1 MKDKIL
7 KTGLGY
13 LKSLIF
19 PVVLYVIFALISLCC
34 GKQGTYFSSYTTGK
48 IFQESVLATLV
59 GIAIAVPLKGG
70 RWDFATGTISV
81 LGGIIFTVFFSVLLA
96 VLEGLLYIVLRVPN
110 MIVSLGVVMIYEAM
124 TNILFNGKGVNVFN
138 NTPEYTDELLKLYNA
153 PWCYILLVLV
163 ILVSTF
169 LLYYTRFGADNKSLG
184 LNSKLA
190 INAGVKEK
198 KNILLTYVFIGV
210 LLGFAAILNASKGK
224 VEAASN
230 LSSTNL
236 MFSSMGPVL
245 VGLFLE
251 QYSTLPFGV
260 FVGALGFNVIT
271 YGLQALSI
279 DSSIQTIITGIA
291 IVLIM
296 TYTTNQELLKN
307 IIRNTFSFK
316 KKEA

>member
-1 MKDKIL
+1 MEKDKKITRKNTVRIVGHL
-7 KTGLGY
+7 KENL
-13 LKSLIF
+13 LEKQFSL
-19 PVVLYVIFALISLCC
+19 
-34 GKQGTYFSSYTTGK
+34 FS
-48 IFQESVLATLV
+48 E
-59 GIAIAVPLKGG
+59 
-70 RWDFATGTISV
+70 
-81 LGGIIFTVFFSVLLA
+81 
-96 VLEGLLYIVLRVPN
+96 
-110 MIVSLGVVMIYEAM
+110 MIYNPLIEDNCF
-124 TNILFNGKGVNVFN
+124 TSF
-138 NTPEYTDELLKLYNA
+138 ELE
-153 PWCYILLVLV
+153 
-163 ILVSTF
+163 
-169 LLYYTRFGADNKSLG
+169 
-184 LNSKLA
+184 
-190 INAGVKEK
+190 KEK